1 MIKSRQADEHCGIAQ
16 SAAVL
21 GDWWSL
27 LVLRE
32 VARGHRRFDELAG
45 ELDISRK
52 VLTERLGHLV
62 EHGVLARRPY
72 SDRPPRHEYVL
83 TPAGH
88 GLLPVLVAMQDW
100 ADRWVLGDG
109 TLTALSPDG
118 AAPARTRDLPGSRV
132 PAGLTLPSTR
142 GELLD
147 VVGPT
152 TWTVLFTYP
161 ATGGGKGAE
170 WGRIPG
176 TAGCTLENRLFRDA
190 WPDFTRAGATVHGV
204 STQLPDEQAAFAAA
218 EDIPFPLLSDVDL
231 ELTAALRLPTFR
243 GAQQLRH
250 KRAVLV
256 IDADRVVRHSVY
268 PVADLPAAV
277 DPALA
282 LVREQGRAPS

>member
-62 EHGVLARRPY
+62 AHGVLARRPY
-72 SDRPPRHEYVL
+72 SERPPRHEYVL

-118 AAPARTRDLPGSRV
+118 AELARARDLPGARV
-132 PAGLTLPSTR
+132 PDGLALPSTR
-142 GELLD
+142 GEPLD
-147 VVGPT
+147 VVGDAA
-152 TWTVLFTYP
+152 WTVLFTYP
-161 ATGGGKGAE
+161 ATGGGKGTE
-170 WGRIPG
+170 WSRIPG
-176 TAGCTLENRLFRDA
+176 TMGCTLENRLFRDA
-190 WPDFTRAGATVHGV
+190 WPDFTQAGAVVHGV

-218 EDIPFPLLSDVDL
+218 EGIPFPLLSDVDL

-256 IDADRVVRHSVY
+256 IDAERVVRHCIY
-268 PVADLPAAV
+268 PVADIPAAV
-277 DPALA
+277 AQALT
-282 LVREQGRAPS
+282 LVRTL